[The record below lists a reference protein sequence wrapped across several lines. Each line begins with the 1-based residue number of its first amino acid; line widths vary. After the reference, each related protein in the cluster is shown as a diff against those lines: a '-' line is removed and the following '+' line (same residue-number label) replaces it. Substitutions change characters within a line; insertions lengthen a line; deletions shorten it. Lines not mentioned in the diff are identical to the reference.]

1 MRIYCTLFDGGYTAR
16 GLALAESL
24 NEHCSPCRL
33 YVLCMDHDAEMLL
46 DRLKIPN
53 VILIRLAEFEK
64 EDGQLADVKPTRS
77 VVEYYFTSKAC
88 LMRYVLAKNPDCERV
103 TYLDADLFFFS
114 DPSELDREI
123 AEMSVAIIEH
133 RFSPDNQR
141 LYKFGR
147 FNAGWFSVRNDSTGR
162 QCIEWWRRHCL
173 EWCYDYVEGD
183 RYADQKY
190 MDKMPALF
198 SAAIV
203 SHIGANLAPWNIG
216 NYTLTHIGGKVFV
229 DGQPVLFFHFQGVK
243 RLLGPF
249 VETGL
254 AVYRQQLTSVARHAL
269 FAPYLQIWHETER
282 KIDSV
287 RQELIHQGA
296 SNQSGVLAKKIKRG
310 PFVRRSKLLLTS
322 ILLSLKYRT
331 LFLFLA
337 DVRRKC

>member
-1 MRIYCTLFDGGYTAR
+1 MRHYCTLFDGGYVAR

-24 NEHCSPCRL
+24 NRHCSPCRT
-33 YVLCMDHDAEMLL
+33 YILCMDNDAEVLL

-53 VILIRLAEFEK
+53 VILIRLTEFEK
-64 EDGQLADVKPTRS
+64 EDVQLADVKPTRS

-88 LMRYVLAKNPDCERV
+88 LMRYVFAKNPDCERV

-133 RFSPDNQR
+133 RFSPGNQR

-173 EWCYDYVEGD
+173 EWCYDFVEGD
-183 RYADQKY
+183 RYADQRY

-198 SAAIV
+198 GAAIV

-216 NYTLTHIGGKVFV
+216 NYTLTHVDGKIFV
-229 DGQPVLFFHFQGVK
+229 DGRPVIFFHFQGVK
-243 RLLGPF
+243 RLFGPF

-254 AVYRQQLTSVARHAL
+254 ASYRQQLTSVARFAL
-269 FAPYLQIWHETER
+269 FAPYLETWREAER
-282 KIDSV
+282 KVVHVS
-287 RQELIHQGA
+287 QELA
-296 SNQSGVLAKKIKRG
+296 SREVNSQPGVFPKKIKRG
-310 PFVRRSKLLLTS
+310 SLIRRSRILLMS
-322 ILLSLKYRT
+322 ILLSIKYRT
-331 LFLFLA
+331 LCLSSA
-337 DVRRKC
+337 DAGRKC

>member
-1 MRIYCTLFDGGYTAR
+1 MRHYCTLFDGGYTAR

-33 YVLCMDHDAEMLL
+33 YILCMDNDAEILL

-53 VILIRLAEFEK
+53 IILIQLAELEK
-64 EDGQLADVKPTRS
+64 EDRQLADVKPTRS
-77 VVEYYFTSKAC
+77 AVEYYFTNKAS
-88 LMRYVLAKNPDCERV
+88 LIRYVLAKNPDCERV

-114 DPSELDREI
+114 DPSELESEI
-123 AEMSVAIIEH
+123 AENSVAVIEH
-133 RFSPDNQR
+133 RFSPGNQR

-147 FNAGWFSVRNDSTGR
+147 FNAGWFSVRNDDTGHR
-162 QCIEWWRRHCL
+162 CIEWWRSHCL
-173 EWCYDYVEGD
+173 EWCHDYVEGD
-183 RYADQKY
+183 RYADQRY

-198 SAAIV
+198 NAAIV

-229 DGQPVLFFHFQGVK
+229 DGQPVIFFHFQGVK

-254 AVYRQQLTSVARHAL
+254 ALYRQQLTSVARHAL
-269 FAPYLQIWHETER
+269 FAPYLEIWREAER
-282 KIDSV
+282 KVVNV

-296 SNQSGVLAKKIKRG
+296 NSQSGVITKKIKRG
-310 PFVRRSKLLLTS
+310 SFVRRSRMLLTS
-322 ILLSLKYRT
+322 ILRSLKYRT
-331 LFLFLA
+331 LFLSSA
-337 DVRRKC
+337 DARRKC

>member
-1 MRIYCTLFDGGYTAR
+1 MRNYCTLFDGGYTAR
-16 GLALAESL
+16 GVALAESL

-33 YVLCMDHDAEMLL
+33 YILCMDSEAEMLL

-53 VILIRLAEFEK
+53 VTLIPLDELER
-64 EDGQLADVKPTRS
+64 EDRQLSDVKSTRS
-77 VVEYYFTSKAC
+77 TVEYYFTSKAS
-88 LMRYVLAKNPDCERV
+88 LIRYVFAKTPDRERV

-114 DPSELDREI
+114 DPSKLDSEI
-123 AEMSVAIIEH
+123 AEYSVALIEH
-133 RFSPDNQR
+133 RFLPINQR

-147 FNAGWFSVRNDSTGR
+147 FNAGWFSVRNDATGR
-162 QCIEWWRRHCL
+162 RCIDWWRSRCL
-173 EWCYDYVEGD
+173 EWCHDYVEGD
-183 RYADQKY
+183 RYADQGY

-198 SAAIV
+198 DAVIV

-229 DGQPVLFFHFQGVK
+229 DGQPILFFHFQGVK

-249 VETGL
+249 VESGL
-254 AVYRQQLTSVARHAL
+254 ALYRQHLTSIARHGL
-269 FAPYLQIWHETER
+269 FAPYLETWREAER
-282 KIDSV
+282 KVVNV
-287 RQELIHQGA
+287 RQELIHHGA
-296 SNQSGVLAKKIKRG
+296 SHQSGVLAKKVKRG

-331 LFLFLA
+331 AFLSLA